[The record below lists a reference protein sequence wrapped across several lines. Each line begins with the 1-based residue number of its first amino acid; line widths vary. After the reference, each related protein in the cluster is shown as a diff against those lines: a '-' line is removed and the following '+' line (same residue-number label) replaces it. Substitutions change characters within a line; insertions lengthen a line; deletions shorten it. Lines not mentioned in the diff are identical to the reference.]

1 MEIRNAYNQWASIY
15 DSNINKTRDIEALA
29 LREMLKNVSFKS
41 CLEMGCGTGKNTRW
55 LLEWSERLV
64 AVDFSPE
71 MLAKAKEKIKSSKVS
86 FIEADI
92 TMSWNFISKTFDLI
106 TFSLVLEH
114 VQDLNHIFKEAAR
127 ASHSGSYLYL
137 GELHPFKQ
145 YAGTKAR
152 FENQEETTV
161 LTCYTHHIS
170 DFISAAAANGFE
182 LIWLNEYFDDDDR
195 ASIPRILSL
204 LFKKR

>member
-1 MEIRNAYNQWASIY
+1 MEIKDAYNQWSLIY
-15 DSNINKTRDIEALA
+15 DTNLNKTRDIEALA

-41 CLEMGCGTGKNTRW
+41 CLEMGCGTGKNTSW
-55 LLEWSERLV
+55 LLERSERLV

-92 TMSWNFISKTFDLI
+92 TMSWNFISQTFDLI

-114 VQDLNHIFKEAAR
+114 VHDLNHIFKEAAR

-152 FENQEETTV
+152 FENEEETTV
-161 LTCYTHHIS
+161 LTCYTHNIS